1 MVLVYTV
8 HTKILQF
15 ESQQFW
21 VYIQGGCRSDL
32 WVFDIST
39 STIEL
44 PAMIEALQISIHNL
58 PC

>member
-15 ESQQFW
+15 ESREFW

-39 STIEL
+39 STIGIASHDRGT
-44 PAMIEALQISIHNL
+44 PDFH
-58 PC
+58 P